1 MTNEHQDWERE
12 AFEAEYASG
21 DPWSDAISLARRE
34 DGEYYQALARMC
46 FKWFCKGNKSRT
58 FDFVGALKEAKAT
71 VSTSPLFK
79 KFIDGTPLQND
90 IAVWMTEFAGKYA
103 RARLDKAAVEPVPVD
118 AGEWIVEAYPVHD
131 ANEAK
136 QFLADTVDATENFS
150 GTMYWVR
157 DSENRAVAITGC
169 GAKGKQNAERIASLP
184 ARRGVSEE
192 AGKCEVLD
200 QQAVSDALATYNESY
215 GNGVDKGQC
224 IRRAIRKYLDTLG
237 LDAEGRP
244 YALKQRLG
252 GKSEDQ

>member
-1 MTNEHQDWERE
+1 MTNEHQDGERE
-12 AFEAEYASG
+12 YHAILKDAYWVNDFRSPNIGGHIQGDTKGRFEN
-21 DPWSDAISLARRE
+21 
-34 DGEYYQALARMC
+34 GE
-46 FKWFCKGNKSRT
+46 W
-58 FDFVGALKEAKAT
+58 
-71 VSTSPLFK
+71 VSTSTVFEHLG
-79 KFIDGTPLQND
+79 DD
-90 IAVWMTEFAGKYA
+90 IYRTRYSVYKVEWRDDRGEPSEPISGYTYT

>member
-1 MTNEHQDWERE
+1 MTNTDV
-12 AFEAEYASG
+12 YS
-21 DPWSDAISLARRE
+21 
-34 DGEYYQALARMC
+34 
-46 FKWFCKGNKSRT
+46 
-58 FDFVGALKEAKAT
+58 ALKLAYELIIKANLRDKPEENQRCGRCDYCEALLSNADDDDCGECYSIVT
-71 VSTSPLFK
+71 VLAA
-79 KFIDGTPLQND
+79 L
-90 IAVWMTEFAGKYA
+90 
-103 RARLDKAAVEPVPVD
+103 ARLDKAAVEPVPVD
-118 AGEWIVEAYPVHD
+118 AVEWIVEAYPVHD

>member
-1 MTNEHQDWERE
+1 MTNEHQDGERE
-12 AFEAEYASG
+12 AYTYSPQDGDNGHCFAAQVWDADGNSVAIVDGKDANEAN
-21 DPWSDAISLARRE
+21 ARAKMITE
-34 DGEYYQALARMC
+34 AL
-46 FKWFCKGNKSRT
+46 N
-58 FDFVGALKEAKAT
+58 
-71 VSTSPLFK
+71 
-79 KFIDGTPLQND
+79 
-90 IAVWMTEFAGKYA
+90 A

-118 AGEWIVEAYPVHD
+118 AVEWIVEAYPVHD

>member
-1 MTNEHQDWERE
+1 MNNEHQDGERE
-12 AFEAEYASG
+12 YHAILKDAYWVNDFRSPNIGGHIQGDTKGRFEN
-21 DPWSDAISLARRE
+21 
-34 DGEYYQALARMC
+34 GE
-46 FKWFCKGNKSRT
+46 W
-58 FDFVGALKEAKAT
+58 
-71 VSTSPLFK
+71 VSTSTVFEHLG
-79 KFIDGTPLQND
+79 DD
-90 IAVWMTEFAGKYA
+90 IYRTRYSVYKVEWRDDRGEPSEPISGYTYTYT

-118 AGEWIVEAYPVHD
+118 AGEV
-131 ANEAK
+131 
-136 QFLADTVDATENFS
+136 L
-150 GTMYWVR
+150 R
-157 DSENRAVAITGC
+157 DIKSRIH
-169 GAKGKQNAERIASLP
+169 AERYECTPLTIDDASTDAEKELMCIIDYIDAEVTAALASMP

-244 YALKQRLG
+244 YAIKQRLG